1 MADMT
6 ARHILIPIHDFNAG
20 GTEAIAFRLAA
31 AWIAAGRQVTVLAGA
46 SDGPMRARVPEGA
59 AVHVLSPER
68 RRSPL
73 SRLFLGKPMA
83 EAAKALRPDAIFIP
97 GNFHF
102 ILAAAFKRAL
112 PEVPIIAKISNP
124 LTSGQSAIER
134 VTLRWWTRGIDLL
147 SAMAPGFVADTR
159 ALLPDQAVRMI
170 HDPFLDDDTSMPVRT
185 AERASDAPLKL
196 LAIGRLEPQKNM
208 RLAIDAL
215 AELRRTRP
223 ATLTILGDGRQRQQL
238 ESHVQAR
245 GLGDSVAM
253 AGFVGEVLP
262 YIDESDVLL
271 ISSRYEGGP
280 AVAIEALA
288 RGVPFASTDCSQ
300 MLREIAREQP
310 SLGILAKGKGAC
322 ALADAVAAVADR
334 PLPRRDAIEAY
345 VARHRMA
352 ASAAQY
358 LACFDSFCAGR
369 VIPGQ

>member
-1 MADMT
+1 MT

-31 AWIAAGRQVTVLAGA
+31 AWIAAGRQVTILAGA
-46 SDGPMRARVPEGA
+46 TDGPMRARVPDGA
-59 AVHVLSPER
+59 AVQLLSPQR

-83 EAAKALRPDAIFIP
+83 EAAIPLRPDAIFIP

-102 ILAAAFKRAL
+102 ILAAALKRAL
-112 PEVPIIAKISNP
+112 PGVPIIAKISNP
-124 LTSGQSAIER
+124 LTGGQSAIER
-134 VTLRWWTRGIDLL
+134 AALRWWTHGIDLL
-147 SAMAPGFVADTR
+147 TAMAPGLEVDAR
-159 ALLPDQAVRMI
+159 ALLPDQAVTTI
-170 HDPFLDDDTSMPVRT
+170 HDSFLDDDTPMPVRT

-196 LAIGRLEPQKNM
+196 LAIGRLEPQKDF

-223 ATLTILGDGRQRQQL
+223 ATLTILGDGRQRSQL

-245 GLGDSVAM
+245 GLGGSVTM
-253 AGFVGEVLP
+253 AGFVGEVLS
-262 YIDESDVLL
+262 YIDESDILL

-288 RGVPFASTDCSQ
+288 RGVPFASTDCSHL
-300 MLREIAREQP
+300 LRELVSEQP
-310 SLGILAKGKGAC
+310 SLGILAKGKGAR

-334 PLPRRDAIEAY
+334 PAPRPDAIEAY
-345 VARHRMA
+345 IARHRMA

-358 LACFDSFCAGR
+358 LDCFDSLCAGKI
-369 VIPGQ
+369 IPGQ